1 MDNYQGF
8 LAQPRSGF
16 FDPNRVPT
24 LGGTIIDQRPK
35 EELRIPNI
43 SQAAKSSISPDIVES
58 RDLALDAYQ
67 KTLLMTAPYGSKA
80 AGINKW
86 YESQKDSFSK
96 EYDDA
101 YAQAMQKQIQSV
113 IDREKPQTEQE
124 FNRLM
129 LQGGLSLEDYET
141 YGKVLW
147 SLNDP
152 GSQSYEVGTL
162 FNEEGDPRNFS
173 TREQEIAARRDGF
186 NLNAPPQLGAPKTL
200 YNHNT
205 NQSVVVTDREQ
216 EAAAMRL
223 GFNQNNP
230 IKEPDVNASLAT
242 SALFTPESRKLY
254 RDTGDASVLE
264 ELPEKIA
271 TLSTKEKFE
280 QEKALRTEFETRSK
294 EFKGLTD
301 AFGRILVGANDQSGL
316 GDMTIIFNYMKMLD
330 PTSTVREGE
339 YAAAED
345 TQGLPEWL
353 NVMYK
358 KSVDV
363 LRGEGSRAE
372 VFGQVGRERFVS
384 MTEQLFREKFA
395 IYQRRA
401 DHMTK
406 LADNY
411 GLDVGNIVL
420 EYAPVILDEGG
431 NPEFIQIGTRT
442 IPYDPDVLPNAIGSR
457 TDGLTDEERAELEGY
472 EELEKQSQ

>member
-1 MDNYQGF
+1 MANNLGF
-8 LAQPRSGF
+8 LAQSSSGF

-24 LGGTIIDQRPK
+24 LGGTIIDQKPK

-43 SQAAKSSISPDIVES
+43 SQAAISSISPDIVES
-58 RDLALDAYQ
+58 RNLALESYQ

-86 YESQKDSFSK
+86 YESQKDNFSK

-101 YAQAMQKQIQSV
+101 YAQAMQNQIQSV

-129 LQGGLSLEDYET
+129 LQGGLSLEDYKT
-141 YGKVLW
+141 YGKSLW

-152 GSQSYEVGTL
+152 GSPSYDVGTL
-162 FNEEGDPRNFS
+162 FNADGGSRNFS
-173 TREQEIAARRDGF
+173 TRQQEIAARREGF
-186 NLNAPPQLGAPKTL
+186 NLSAPPPI
-200 YNHNT
+200 
-205 NQSVVVTDREQ
+205 REP
-216 EAAAMRL
+216 
-223 GFNQNNP
+223 N
-230 IKEPDVNASLAT
+230 INATLAT
-242 SALFTPESRKLY
+242 SDLYTPESRKEY
-254 RDTGDASVLE
+254 RDTGDASVLVE
-264 ELPEKIA
+264 IPQKIA
-271 TLSTKEKFE
+271 TLSTGEKFK
-280 QEKALRTEFETRSK
+280 QEKELRTEFETRSK

-301 AFGRILVGANDQSGL
+301 AFGRILVGAQDQSGL

-345 TQGLPEWL
+345 TQGLPEWVS
-353 NVMYK
+353 VMYNK
-358 KSVDV
+358 TIDV
-363 LRGEGSRAE
+363 SRGKGSRAE
-372 VFGQVGRERFVS
+372 VFGQIGRQRFVS
-384 MTEQLFREKFA
+384 MTEALFREKFA
-395 IYQRRA
+395 IYQRQA

-420 EYAPVILDEGG
+420 EYAPVILDDNG

-442 IPYDPDVLPNAIGSR
+442 IPYDPDVLPKAISSE
-457 TDGLTDEERAELEGY
+457 TDDLTDEERAELETL
-472 EELEKQSQ
+472 EQLEKQS